1 VNEIALLLVAVL
13 GLVVAG
19 CMAGLAWRLYRD
31 ELRRSAARVATLAA
45 DIHEAERV
53 RTPAIVGIRPESR
66 IHPVPSRAFDG
77 GLFERRSSYSDST
90 PELFAFDRAGGTE
103 SRLGPVLAVGII
115 AVAVALALIL
125 AIGRGGKQAADSAA
139 SATSVAHAPAAPA
152 PIELVSLD
160 QTRDGN
166 RLTVRGSVRNPSSG
180 ERFDRL
186 VAEVTYFGRDGQAL
200 GNGHATLQP
209 AALGPGM
216 ESTFAVTMAR
226 GQDVAR
232 FRIRFHVDE
241 RIVAHV
247 DRRNGNG
254 VPSSATVKP

>member
-1 VNEIALLLVAVL
+1 MNEIALLLIAVL

-19 CMAGLAWRLYRD
+19 FMAALAWRLHRD

-53 RTPAIVGIRPESR
+53 RTPAIVGRRPESR

-77 GLFERRSSYSDST
+77 GLVERRSSYSDSA
-90 PELFAFDRAGGTE
+90 ELFAFDRAGGTE
-103 SRLGPVLAVGII
+103 SRLGPVLAVGIL

-125 AIGRGGKQAADSAA
+125 AIGRGGRQAADSAA
-139 SATSVAHAPAAPA
+139 TTAVAHAPAAPA

-160 QTRDGN
+160 QTRDGD
-166 RLTVRGSVRNPSSG
+166 RLTVRGSVRNPLSG

-186 VAEVTYFGRDGQAL
+186 VAEVTYFGRDGQTL
-200 GNGHATLQP
+200 GSGHATLQP
-209 AALGPGM
+209 VTLGPGM
-216 ESTFAVTMAR
+216 ESTFAVTTAR

-232 FRIRFHVDE
+232 YRIRFHVDE

-254 VPSSATVKP
+254 VPSSPTVKP